1 MRNAIGYI
9 FLRYI
14 RTGIGYIF
22 VAYIRVGYMFL
33 DTSILDISGFFHI
46 SYIHKK
52 IYVNWIYPDIS
63 LISMD
68 IAILDISKTNMYVWY
83 IHGFKWF
90 GYIKLDIS
98 MDLSKSRIYPWI
110 YQRFS
115 GYIHSKSSI
124 SINFYIHFLPI
135 IGKILSFSSYIQLDI
150 RDISTISMDI
160 SVVKSYILVIS
171 H

>member
-1 MRNAIGYI
+1 
-9 FLRYI
+9 
-14 RTGIGYIF
+14 
-22 VAYIRVGYMFL
+22 MFL
-33 DTSILDISGFFHI
+33 DTSIFDISGYIHI
-46 SYIHKK
+46 SYIHKKIYWFGYIHKK

-68 IAILDISKTNMYVWY
+68 IAILDISKTNIYVGY

-124 SINFYIHFLPI
+124 SINFYIPFLPI

-150 RDISTISMDI
+150 RDISSISVDI